1 MLLSLPLLL
10 AASRDRSSIVCCHAV
25 AGDSHG
31 RVWTNDEPCDGFD
44 AEASG
49 WRRLVATPDVEAE
62 PADAALA
69 KAADAVAATA
79 AWALWIA
86 EVNLCP
92 FARKSLETSDAISY
106 VVTEADNQKAF
117 YAAAVACA
125 RDLAQSAD
133 AVDPTA
139 AIVFLVAPFYE
150 ARDFPAF
157 LRSVEALEDDVMPEA
172 SDDAIQIA
180 GFHPAWAFGG
190 VPDDDPLHF
199 EKRAPHPTV
208 SLVLVDGLEHAN
220 SAKIA
225 ADNERTL
232 AALGVDA
239 VARAFAGFVSSD

>member
-1 MLLSLPLLL
+1 MLLTLPLLL
-10 AASRDRSSIVCCHAV
+10 AASRHSIARNAV
-25 AGDSHG
+25 AADSHG
-31 RVWTNDEPCDGFD
+31 RVWTNDEPCDDTAAGT
-44 AEASG
+44 
-49 WRRLVATPDVEAE
+49 WRR
-62 PADAALA
+62 
-69 KAADAVAATA
+69 DAVAATA

-117 YAAAVACA
+117 YAAAVDCA
-125 RDLAQSAD
+125 RDLAAASD
-133 AVDPTA
+133 VDPTA

-225 ADNERTL
+225 ADNERIL
-232 AALGVDA
+232 SQMGVDV
-239 VARAFAGFVSSD
+239 VARAFAGFVSSSD

>member
-1 MLLSLPLLL
+1 MLLTLPLLL
-10 AASRDRSSIVCCHAV
+10 AASRHRSRIVCQAV

-49 WRRLVATPDVEAE
+49 WRRLVATPDVKAQ
-62 PADAALA
+62 PADATLA

-86 EVNLCP
+86 AVNLCP

-117 YAAAVACA
+117 YAAAVDCA
-125 RDLAQSAD
+125 RDLAAASD
-133 AVDPTA
+133 VDPTA

-150 ARDFPAF
+150 ADDFPAF
-157 LRSVEALEDDVMPEA
+157 LQSVEALEDDVMPIDEV
-172 SDDAIQIA
+172 QIA

>member
-1 MLLSLPLLL
+1 MLLTLPLLL
-10 AASRDRSSIVCCHAV
+10 AASRHSIARNAV
-25 AGDSHG
+25 AAASHG
-31 RVWTNDEPCDGFD
+31 RVWTNDEPCD
-44 AEASG
+44 EAAAG
-49 WRRLVATPDVEAE
+49 TWRR
-62 PADAALA
+62 
-69 KAADAVAATA
+69 DAVAATA

-106 VVTEADNQKAF
+106 VVTDADNQKAF

-125 RDLAQSAD
+125 RDLAAASD
-133 AVDPTA
+133 VDPTA

-150 ARDFPAF
+150 PDDFPAF

-232 AALGVDA
+232 SQMGVDA

>member
-1 MLLSLPLLL
+1 MLLTLPLLL
-10 AASRDRSSIVCCHAV
+10 AASRHSIARNAV
-25 AGDSHG
+25 AADSHG
-31 RVWTNDEPCDGFD
+31 RVWTNDEPCDD
-44 AEASG
+44 AATDT
-49 WRRLVATPDVEAE
+49 WRR
-62 PADAALA
+62 
-69 KAADAVAATA
+69 DAVAATA

-106 VVTEADNQKAF
+106 VVTEADDQKAF
-117 YAAAVACA
+117 YAAAVDCA
-125 RDLAQSAD
+125 RDLAAASD
-133 AVDPTA
+133 VDPTA

-150 ARDFPAF
+150 PENFPAF

-232 AALGVDA
+232 SQMGLDA
-239 VARAFAGFVSSD
+239 VARAFAGFVSSSD

>member
-1 MLLSLPLLL
+1 MLLTLPLLL
-10 AASRDRSSIVCCHAV
+10 AASRHRSSVVRYAV

-31 RVWTNDEPCDGFD
+31 RVWTNDEPCDD
-44 AEASG
+44 AAAG
-49 WRRLVATPDVEAE
+49 TWRR
-62 PADAALA
+62 
-69 KAADAVAATA
+69 DAVAATA

-117 YAAAVACA
+117 YAAAVDCA
-125 RDLAQSAD
+125 RDLAAASD
-133 AVDPTA
+133 VDPTA

-157 LRSVEALEDDVMPEA
+157 LRSVEALEDDVLPFDEVQM
-172 SDDAIQIA
+172 A
-180 GFHPAWAFGG
+180 GFHPEWAFGG

-239 VARAFAGFVSSD
+239 AARAFAGFVSSD

>member
-1 MLLSLPLLL
+1 MLLTLPLLL
-10 AASRDRSSIVCCHAV
+10 AASRDRSINVRYAV
-25 AGDSHG
+25 AADSHG
-31 RVWTNDEPCDGFD
+31 RVWTNDEPCDNFD

-49 WRRLVATPDVEAE
+49 WRRLVAAPNVKAE
-62 PADAALA
+62 PADAALSA
-69 KAADAVAATA
+69 AADAVAATA

-86 EVNLCP
+86 AVNLCP

-117 YAAAVACA
+117 YAAAVDCA
-125 RDLAQSAD
+125 RDLAKSSD

-157 LRSVEALEDDVMPEA
+157 LRSVEALEDDVMPIDEV
-172 SDDAIQIA
+172 QIA

-239 VARAFAGFVSSD
+239 AARAFAGFVSSD

>member
-1 MLLSLPLLL
+1 MLLTLPLLL
-10 AASRDRSSIVCCHAV
+10 AASRHRSRIVCQAV

-49 WRRLVATPDVEAE
+49 WRRLVATPDVKAQ
-62 PADAALA
+62 PADATLA

-86 EVNLCP
+86 AVNLCP

-125 RDLAQSAD
+125 RDLAAASD
-133 AVDPTA
+133 VDPTA

-150 ARDFPAF
+150 ADDFPAF
-157 LRSVEALEDDVMPEA
+157 LQSVEALEDDVMPIDEV
-172 SDDAIQIA
+172 QMA

-190 VPDDDPLHF
+190 VPDGDPLHF

-232 AALGVDA
+232 AALGVDV
-239 VARAFAGFVSSD
+239 VARAFAGFVSSSD

>member
-1 MLLSLPLLL
+1 MLLTLPLLL
-10 AASRDRSSIVCCHAV
+10 AASRHSIARNAV
-25 AGDSHG
+25 AADSHG
-31 RVWTNDEPCDGFD
+31 RVWTNDEPCDD
-44 AEASG
+44 AATDT
-49 WRRLVATPDVEAE
+49 WRR
-62 PADAALA
+62 
-69 KAADAVAATA
+69 DAVAATA

-106 VVTEADNQKAF
+106 VVTEADDQKAF
-117 YAAAVACA
+117 YAAAVDCA
-125 RDLAQSAD
+125 RDLAAASD
-133 AVDPTA
+133 VDPTA

-150 ARDFPAF
+150 PENFPAF
-157 LRSVEALEDDVMPEA
+157 LRSVEALEDDVMPIDEV
-172 SDDAIQIA
+172 QIA

-232 AALGVDA
+232 SQLGVA
-239 VARAFAGFVSSD
+239 EVARAFAGFVSSD

>member
-1 MLLSLPLLL
+1 MLLTLPLLL
-10 AASRDRSSIVCCHAV
+10 AASHRSISHNA
-25 AGDSHG
+25 AG
-31 RVWTNDEPCDGFD
+31 T
-44 AEASG
+44 
-49 WRRLVATPDVEAE
+49 WRG
-62 PADAALA
+62 
-69 KAADAVAATA
+69 DAVAATA

-106 VVTEADNQKAF
+106 VVTEADNQRAF
-117 YAAAVACA
+117 YAAAVDCA
-125 RDLAQSAD
+125 RDLAAASD
-133 AVDPTA
+133 VDPTA

-157 LRSVEALEDDVMPEA
+157 LRSVEALEDDVMPIDEV
-172 SDDAIQIA
+172 QMA
-180 GFHPAWAFGG
+180 GFHPEWAFGG

>member
-1 MLLSLPLLL
+1 MLLTLPLLL
-10 AASRDRSSIVCCHAV
+10 AASRHSIARNAV
-25 AGDSHG
+25 AADSHG
-31 RVWTNDEPCDGFD
+31 RVWTNDEPCDD
-44 AEASG
+44 AATDT
-49 WRRLVATPDVEAE
+49 WRR
-62 PADAALA
+62 
-69 KAADAVAATA
+69 DAVAATA

-117 YAAAVACA
+117 YAAAVDCA
-125 RDLAQSAD
+125 RDLAKSSD

-157 LRSVEALEDDVMPEA
+157 LRSVEALEDDVMPIDEV
-172 SDDAIQIA
+172 QIA

-232 AALGVDA
+232 SQMGVDA

>member
-1 MLLSLPLLL
+1 MLLTLPLLL
-10 AASRDRSSIVCCHAV
+10 AAGSRHRSSI
-25 AGDSHG
+25 G
-31 RVWTNDEPCDGFD
+31 R
-44 AEASG
+44 
-49 WRRLVATPDVEAE
+49 
-62 PADAALA
+62 PADAGAND
-69 KAADAVAATA
+69 AARTWRRDAVAATA

-86 EVNLCP
+86 DVNLCP

-117 YAAAVACA
+117 YAAAVDCA
-125 RDLAQSAD
+125 RDLAKSSD

-157 LRSVEALEDDVMPEA
+157 LRSVEALEDDVMPIDEV
-172 SDDAIQIA
+172 QIA

-232 AALGVDA
+232 SQLGVDA
-239 VARAFAGFVSSD
+239 VARAFAGFVSSPD

>member
-1 MLLSLPLLL
+1 MLLTLPLLL
-10 AASRDRSSIVCCHAV
+10 AASRHSIARNAV
-25 AGDSHG
+25 AGDAHG
-31 RVWTNDEPCDGFD
+31 RVWTNDEPCDD
-44 AEASG
+44 AAAG
-49 WRRLVATPDVEAE
+49 TWRR
-62 PADAALA
+62 
-69 KAADAVAATA
+69 DAVAATA

-125 RDLAQSAD
+125 RDLAAASD
-133 AVDPTA
+133 VDPTA

-172 SDDAIQIA
+172 SDDAIQVA

-232 AALGVDA
+232 SQLGVA
-239 VARAFAGFVSSD
+239 EVARAFAGFVSSD

>member
-1 MLLSLPLLL
+1 MLLTLPLLL
-10 AASRDRSSIVCCHAV
+10 AASRHSIARNAV
-25 AGDSHG
+25 AADSHG
-31 RVWTNDEPCDGFD
+31 RVWTNDEPCDD
-44 AEASG
+44 AAAG
-49 WRRLVATPDVEAE
+49 TWRR
-62 PADAALA
+62 
-69 KAADAVAATA
+69 DAVAATA

-106 VVTEADNQKAF
+106 VVTDADNQKAF

-125 RDLAQSAD
+125 RDLAAASD
-133 AVDPTA
+133 VDPTA

-150 ARDFPAF
+150 LRDFPAF

-225 ADNERTL
+225 ADNERIL
-232 AALGVDA
+232 SQMGVDA

>member
-1 MLLSLPLLL
+1 MLLTLPLLL
-10 AASRDRSSIVCCHAV
+10 AASRDRSRIARQAV
-25 AGDSHG
+25 AGDAHG
-31 RVWTNDEPCDGFD
+31 RVWTDDEPCDGFD

-49 WRRLVATPDVEAE
+49 WRRLVATPDVKAP
-62 PADAALA
+62 PADATLA

-106 VVTEADNQKAF
+106 VVTEADTQKAF

-125 RDLAQSAD
+125 RDLAAASD
-133 AVDPTA
+133 VDPTA

-157 LRSVEALEDDVMPEA
+157 LRSVEALEDDVMPDA

-232 AALGVDA
+232 SQLGVA
-239 VARAFAGFVSSD
+239 EVARAFAGFVSSD

>member
-1 MLLSLPLLL
+1 MLLTLPLLL
-10 AASRDRSSIVCCHAV
+10 AASRHSIARNAV
-25 AGDSHG
+25 AGDAHG
-31 RVWTNDEPCDGFD
+31 RVWPAGD
-44 AEASG
+44 ASDDAAAG
-49 WRRLVATPDVEAE
+49 TWRR
-62 PADAALA
+62 
-69 KAADAVAATA
+69 DAVAATA

-106 VVTEADNQKAF
+106 VVTDADTQKAF

-125 RDLAQSAD
+125 RDLAAASD
-133 AVDPTA
+133 VDPTA

-232 AALGVDA
+232 SQLGVA
-239 VARAFAGFVSSD
+239 EVARAFAGFVSSD

>member
-1 MLLSLPLLL
+1 MLLTLPLLL
-10 AASRDRSSIVCCHAV
+10 AASRHSIARNAV
-25 AGDSHG
+25 AADSHG
-31 RVWTNDEPCDGFD
+31 RVWTNDEPCDD
-44 AEASG
+44 AAAG
-49 WRRLVATPDVEAE
+49 TWRR
-62 PADAALA
+62 
-69 KAADAVAATA
+69 DAVAATA

-106 VVTEADNQKAF
+106 VVTDADNQKAF

-125 RDLAQSAD
+125 SDLAAASD
-133 AVDPTA
+133 VDPTA

-157 LRSVEALEDDVMPEA
+157 LRSVEALEDDVLPFDEVQM
-172 SDDAIQIA
+172 A
-180 GFHPAWAFGG
+180 GFHPEWAFGG

-239 VARAFAGFVSSD
+239 AARAFAGFVCSD

>member
-1 MLLSLPLLL
+1 MLLTLPLLL
-10 AASRDRSSIVCCHAV
+10 AASRHSIARNAV
-25 AGDSHG
+25 AGDAHG
-31 RVWTNDEPCDGFD
+31 RVWTNDEPCDD
-44 AEASG
+44 AAAG
-49 WRRLVATPDVEAE
+49 TWRR
-62 PADAALA
+62 
-69 KAADAVAATA
+69 DAVAATA

-125 RDLAQSAD
+125 RDLAAASD
-133 AVDPTA
+133 VDPTA

-157 LRSVEALEDDVMPEA
+157 LRSVEALEDDVMPIDEV
-172 SDDAIQIA
+172 QIA

-232 AALGVDA
+232 SQLGVDA

>member
-1 MLLSLPLLL
+1 MLLTLPLLL
-10 AASRDRSSIVCCHAV
+10 AASRHSIARNAV
-25 AGDSHG
+25 AADSHG
-31 RVWTNDEPCDGFD
+31 RVWTNDEPCDD
-44 AEASG
+44 AATDT
-49 WRRLVATPDVEAE
+49 WRR
-62 PADAALA
+62 
-69 KAADAVAATA
+69 DAVAATA

-106 VVTEADNQKAF
+106 VVTEADDQKAF
-117 YAAAVACA
+117 YAAAVDCA
-125 RDLAQSAD
+125 RDLAAASD
-133 AVDPTA
+133 VDPTA

-150 ARDFPAF
+150 PENFPAF
-157 LRSVEALEDDVMPEA
+157 LRSVEALEDDVMPIDEV
-172 SDDAIQIA
+172 QIA

-232 AALGVDA
+232 SQMGLDA
-239 VARAFAGFVSSD
+239 VARAFAGFVSSSD

>member
-1 MLLSLPLLL
+1 MLLTLPLLL
-10 AASRDRSSIVCCHAV
+10 AASRDRSINVRYAV
-25 AGDSHG
+25 AADSHG
-31 RVWTNDEPCDGFD
+31 RVWTNDEPCDNFD

-49 WRRLVATPDVEAE
+49 WRRLVAAPNVKAE
-62 PADAALA
+62 PADAALSA
-69 KAADAVAATA
+69 AADAVAATA

-86 EVNLCP
+86 AVNLCP

-117 YAAAVACA
+117 YAAAVDCA
-125 RDLAQSAD
+125 RDLAAASD
-133 AVDPTA
+133 VDPTA

-150 ARDFPAF
+150 PDDFPAF
-157 LRSVEALEDDVMPEA
+157 LRSVEALEDDVLPFDEVQM
-172 SDDAIQIA
+172 A
-180 GFHPAWAFGG
+180 GFHPEWAFGG

-232 AALGVDA
+232 SQLGVDA

>member
-1 MLLSLPLLL
+1 MLLTLPLLL
-10 AASRDRSSIVCCHAV
+10 AASRHSIARNAV
-25 AGDSHG
+25 AGDAHG
-31 RVWTNDEPCDGFD
+31 RVWTNDEPCDD
-44 AEASG
+44 AAAG
-49 WRRLVATPDVEAE
+49 TWRR
-62 PADAALA
+62 
-69 KAADAVAATA
+69 DAVAATA

-125 RDLAQSAD
+125 RDLAAASD
-133 AVDPTA
+133 VDPTA

-157 LRSVEALEDDVMPEA
+157 LRSVEALEDDVLPFDEVQM
-172 SDDAIQIA
+172 A
-180 GFHPAWAFGG
+180 GFHPEWAFGG

-239 VARAFAGFVSSD
+239 VARAFAGFVSSPD

>member
-1 MLLSLPLLL
+1 MLLTLPLLL
-10 AASRDRSSIVCCHAV
+10 AASRHRIARHAV

-31 RVWTNDEPCDGFD
+31 RAWPAGD
-44 AEASG
+44 ASHAAAG
-49 WRRLVATPDVEAE
+49 TWRR
-62 PADAALA
+62 
-69 KAADAVAATA
+69 DAVAATA

-125 RDLAQSAD
+125 RDLAAASD
-133 AVDPTA
+133 VDPTA

-225 ADNERTL
+225 ADNERILTQ
-232 AALGVDA
+232 LGVA
-239 VARAFAGFVSSD
+239 EVARAFAGFVSSD

>member
-1 MLLSLPLLL
+1 MLLTLPLLL
-10 AASRDRSSIVCCHAV
+10 AASRHSIARNAV
-25 AGDSHG
+25 AADSHG
-31 RVWTNDEPCDGFD
+31 RVWTNDEPCDD
-44 AEASG
+44 AATDT
-49 WRRLVATPDVEAE
+49 WRR
-62 PADAALA
+62 
-69 KAADAVAATA
+69 DAVAATA

-106 VVTEADNQKAF
+106 VVTEADDQKAF
-117 YAAAVACA
+117 YAAAVDCA
-125 RDLAQSAD
+125 RDLAAASD
-133 AVDPTA
+133 VDPTA

-232 AALGVDA
+232 SQMGLDA
-239 VARAFAGFVSSD
+239 VARAFAGFVSSSD

>member
-1 MLLSLPLLL
+1 MLLTLPLLL
-10 AASRDRSSIVCCHAV
+10 AAGSRHRSIRHAV
-25 AGDSHG
+25 AGDAHG
-31 RVWTNDEPCDGFD
+31 RVWTNDEPCDD
-44 AEASG
+44 AAAG
-49 WRRLVATPDVEAE
+49 TWRR
-62 PADAALA
+62 
-69 KAADAVAATA
+69 DAVAATA

-117 YAAAVACA
+117 YAAAVDCA
-125 RDLAQSAD
+125 RDLAKASD

-157 LRSVEALEDDVMPEA
+157 LRSVEALEDDVLPFDEVQM
-172 SDDAIQIA
+172 A

-232 AALGVDA
+232 SQLGVA
-239 VARAFAGFVSSD
+239 EVARAFAGFVSSD

>member
-1 MLLSLPLLL
+1 MLLTLPLLL
-10 AASRDRSSIVCCHAV
+10 AASRHSIARNAV
-25 AGDSHG
+25 AADSHG
-31 RVWTNDEPCDGFD
+31 RVWTNEPCDD
-44 AEASG
+44 AAAG
-49 WRRLVATPDVEAE
+49 TWRR
-62 PADAALA
+62 
-69 KAADAVAATA
+69 DAVAATA

-106 VVTEADNQKAF
+106 VVTDADNQKAF

-125 RDLAQSAD
+125 RDLAAASD
-133 AVDPTA
+133 VDPTA

-225 ADNERTL
+225 ADNERILTQM
-232 AALGVDA
+232 GVA
-239 VARAFAGFVSSD
+239 EVARAFAGFVSSD

>member
-1 MLLSLPLLL
+1 MLLTLPLLL
-10 AASRDRSSIVCCHAV
+10 AASRHRSSIGVRHAF
-25 AGDSHG
+25 ATDSHG

-49 WRRLVATPDVEAE
+49 WHRLVATPNVKAE
-62 PADAALA
+62 PADATLRH
-69 KAADAVAATA
+69 AADAVAATA

-86 EVNLCP
+86 AVNLCP

-117 YAAAVACA
+117 YAAAVDCA
-125 RDLAQSAD
+125 RDLAAASD
-133 AVDPTA
+133 VDPTA

-150 ARDFPAF
+150 ADDFPAF
-157 LRSVEALEDDVMPEA
+157 LRSIEALEDDVMPEA

-208 SLVLVDGLEHAN
+208 SLVLVEGLEHAN

>member
-1 MLLSLPLLL
+1 MLLTLPLLL
-10 AASRDRSSIVCCHAV
+10 AASHRSISHNA
-25 AGDSHG
+25 AG
-31 RVWTNDEPCDGFD
+31 T
-44 AEASG
+44 
-49 WRRLVATPDVEAE
+49 WRG
-62 PADAALA
+62 
-69 KAADAVAATA
+69 DAVAATA

-106 VVTEADNQKAF
+106 VVTDADNQKAF

-125 RDLAQSAD
+125 RDLAKASD

-157 LRSVEALEDDVMPEA
+157 LRSVEALEDDVMPGA

-232 AALGVDA
+232 SQMGVDA

>member
-1 MLLSLPLLL
+1 MLLTLPLLL
-10 AASRDRSSIVCCHAV
+10 AAGSRHRSSIAARHAV

-31 RVWTNDEPCDGFD
+31 RAWPAGDACDD
-44 AEASG
+44 AAAG
-49 WRRLVATPDVEAE
+49 AWRR
-62 PADAALA
+62 
-69 KAADAVAATA
+69 DAVAATA

-117 YAAAVACA
+117 YAAAVDCA
-125 RDLAQSAD
+125 RDLAAASD
-133 AVDPTA
+133 VDPTA

-150 ARDFPAF
+150 ADDFPAF
-157 LRSVEALEDDVMPEA
+157 LQSVEALEDDVMPIDEV
-172 SDDAIQIA
+172 QIA

>member
-1 MLLSLPLLL
+1 MLLTLPLLL
-10 AASRDRSSIVCCHAV
+10 AASRHSIARNAV
-25 AGDSHG
+25 AADSHG
-31 RVWTNDEPCDGFD
+31 RVWTNDEPCDD
-44 AEASG
+44 AATDT
-49 WRRLVATPDVEAE
+49 WRR
-62 PADAALA
+62 
-69 KAADAVAATA
+69 DAVAATA

-106 VVTEADNQKAF
+106 VVTDADNQKAF
-117 YAAAVACA
+117 YAAAVDCA
-125 RDLAQSAD
+125 RDLAAASD
-133 AVDPTA
+133 VDPTA

-225 ADNERTL
+225 ADNERIL
-232 AALGVDA
+232 SQMGVDA
-239 VARAFAGFVSSD
+239 AARAFAGFVSSSD

>member
-1 MLLSLPLLL
+1 MLLTLPLLL
-10 AASRDRSSIVCCHAV
+10 AAGSRHRSSI
-25 AGDSHG
+25 G
-31 RVWTNDEPCDGFD
+31 R
-44 AEASG
+44 
-49 WRRLVATPDVEAE
+49 
-62 PADAALA
+62 PADAGAND
-69 KAADAVAATA
+69 AARTWRRDAVAATA

-86 EVNLCP
+86 GVNLCP

-125 RDLAQSAD
+125 RDLAAASD
-133 AVDPTA
+133 VDPTA

-150 ARDFPAF
+150 ADDFPAF
-157 LRSVEALEDDVMPEA
+157 LQSVEALEDDVMPIDEV
-172 SDDAIQIA
+172 QIA

-232 AALGVDA
+232 SQLGVEA

>member
-1 MLLSLPLLL
+1 MLLTLPLLL
-10 AASRDRSSIVCCHAV
+10 AAGSRHRSSI
-25 AGDSHG
+25 G
-31 RVWTNDEPCDGFD
+31 R
-44 AEASG
+44 
-49 WRRLVATPDVEAE
+49 
-62 PADAALA
+62 PADAGAND
-69 KAADAVAATA
+69 AARTWRRDAVAATA

-86 EVNLCP
+86 DVNLCP

-117 YAAAVACA
+117 YAAAVDCA
-125 RDLAQSAD
+125 RDLAKSSD

-157 LRSVEALEDDVMPEA
+157 LRSVEALEDDVMPIDEV
-172 SDDAIQIA
+172 QIA

-232 AALGVDA
+232 AALGVDQ

>member
-1 MLLSLPLLL
+1 MLLTLPLLL
-10 AASRDRSSIVCCHAV
+10 AASRDRSRIARQAV

-31 RVWTNDEPCDGFD
+31 RVWPAGD
-44 AEASG
+44 ARDDAAAG
-49 WRRLVATPDVEAE
+49 TWRR
-62 PADAALA
+62 
-69 KAADAVAATA
+69 DAVAATA

-125 RDLAQSAD
+125 RDLAAASD
-133 AVDPTA
+133 VDPTA

-150 ARDFPAF
+150 PDDFPAF

-232 AALGVDA
+232 SQLGVDA

>member
-1 MLLSLPLLL
+1 MLLTLPLLL
-10 AASRDRSSIVCCHAV
+10 AASRHSIARNAV
-25 AGDSHG
+25 AAASHG
-31 RVWTNDEPCDGFD
+31 RVWTNDEPCDD
-44 AEASG
+44 AAAG
-49 WRRLVATPDVEAE
+49 TWRR
-62 PADAALA
+62 
-69 KAADAVAATA
+69 DAVAATA

-106 VVTEADNQKAF
+106 VVTDADNQKAF

-125 RDLAQSAD
+125 RDLAAASD
-133 AVDPTA
+133 VDPTA

-225 ADNERTL
+225 ADNERIL
-232 AALGVDA
+232 SQLGVDA